1 MVVRFL
7 ERKGRQRRQQRYLG
21 NGSCSNI
28 SFRWL
33 LSTMLR
39 VTPFRLTLLL
49 HFPSSSTSSARLIPN
64 LLSMTQKVRSLL
76 TLLVSADR
84 DIDLARIG
92 SWPST
97 IDDFV
102 EYARKR
108 LASGV

>member
-1 MVVRFL
+1 
-7 ERKGRQRRQQRYLG
+7 
-21 NGSCSNI
+21 
-28 SFRWL
+28 
-33 LSTMLR
+33 MLR